1 MGTKPTIDWWGGK
14 KMAYKYIKDSGKLY
28 RYKGKKY
35 RGGAKPFA
43 SLEFRTPMGKWAPVR
58 NYALKSRLARK

>member
-1 MGTKPTIDWWGGK
+1 
-14 KMAYKYIKDSGKLY
+14 MAYKYIKDSGKLY